1 MHESRRLSPAAAHRP
16 RGRRRTT
23 AVVAA
28 ILATVAV
35 GAIAAPAASAHGP
48 GQNGC
53 TLVPDSGRYFD
64 FHAACDRHD
73 LCYDQLWFGKGR
85 WIIGTGWTGRL
96 ACDDLW
102 RREMSAS
109 CDRRYPRSGDTR
121 RRRCGQVIG
130 EYYAGVR
137 LFGGPWFDNP
147 NLN

>member
-1 MHESRRLSPAAAHRP
+1 MHRTGTRTLALAVILAALMAAATMSP
-16 RGRRRTT
+16 
-23 AVVAA
+23 
-28 ILATVAV
+28 
-35 GAIAAPAASAHGP
+35 PAASAHGP

-53 TLVPDSGRYFD
+53 TGVPDSGRYFD
-64 FHAACDRHD
+64 FHRACDRHD

-85 WIIGTGWTGRL
+85 KVLGTGWTGRL

-137 LFGGPWFDNP
+137 LFGAPFFDNP
-147 NLN
+147 RLN